1 MLNQKIFTGF
11 WYTIFALLSAF
22 LLYMTT
28 MGKNLN
34 LTELGIYLPILVGFL
49 ACLCEY
55 MDSSIGM
62 GYGTILTPTLII
74 MGFPAK
80 EIVPIVLV
88 SEFLSGVSSGILH
101 HELGNVNF
109 KDPRTKKMS
118 ITLFVC
124 SFIGVIASVILALKL
139 PKDYVNMYIGG
150 MLVSMGI
157 FMLFAKRI
165 MGTFSMKKIVA
176 LGTIAAFNKGI
187 SGGGYGPLMTGGQI
201 ISGVN
206 EKEAIGVT
214 SLIEGFVCLVG
225 IIIYLLSTGFKYNYT
240 LMVPIIIGAL
250 ASVPLAAKSVQLIS
264 GETLKK
270 TIIVVT
276 IYLGILT
283 ILRLSNP

>member
-1 MLNQKIFTGF
+1 MFKGKWFTYF
-11 WYTIFALLSAF
+11 WYTLFALLSIF
-22 LLYMTT
+22 LVYITT

-34 LTELGIYLPILVGFL
+34 MAEWGVPLFIIIGVL

-74 MGFPAK
+74 MGYPAK

-88 SEFLSGVSSGILH
+88 SEFLTGLSAGLLH
-101 HELGNVNF
+101 QEFGNVNF

-124 SFIGVIASVILALKL
+124 SFVGVIASVILALKL
-139 PKDYVNMYIGG
+139 PKDYVNAYIGL
-150 MLVSMGI
+150 MLMAMGVFMI
-157 FMLFAKRI
+157 FGKSI

-201 ISGVN
+201 LSGVN

-214 SLIEGFVCLVG
+214 SLIESMVCLVG
-225 IIIYLLSTGFKYNYT
+225 VGIYLYCTGFKYNYG
-240 LMVPIIIGAL
+240 LMAPIIVGAL
-250 ASVPLAAKSVQLIS
+250 ASVPLAAKSVQIVE
-264 GETLKK
+264 GAILKK

-276 IYLGILT
+276 IFLGLLT
-283 ILRLSNP
+283 LLRLSNP